1 MIWML
6 MFVGAAVASILGIIY
21 MTNSIAKF
29 KVIKNIL
36 VAFLILVVLFLIF
49 TFTLEWINALT
60 ITIYTTGFFLIFG
73 LLGRIVRRFS
83 KREFKVHWQGL
94 CAILSSVLFLGTGY
108 YLCASVVEKDY
119 NLTTEK
125 DTGDIKIAMLSDAH
139 IGTTF
144 DGEGFAKHLK
154 TIEAQ
159 SPDILLIVGDFVDD
173 SSKKEDL
180 EVACKTIGE
189 MDLKYGA
196 WFAYGNHD
204 RGYFNHRDFTAEDLE
219 NILQENGIHILE
231 DESVL
236 IDDRFYLVGRADKGY
251 NPDRL
256 TMDELLQ
263 DLDTSKYIIVMDHEP
278 ADYDAE
284 AQSAADLVLC
294 GHTHGGQMIPIT
306 KFGVWSGIDDST
318 YGLEEHNNTN
328 FIVSSGISDWAIK
341 FKTGTRSEYVVVNV
355 SSKMAH

>member
-29 KVIKNIL
+29 KVIKNKL

-94 CAILSSVLFLGTGY
+94 CAILSSVLFLGIGY

-125 DTGDIKIAMLSDAH
+125 DTGDIKIAMLSDSH

-173 SSKKEDL
+173 SSKK
-180 EVACKTIGE
+180 
-189 MDLKYGA
+189 
-196 WFAYGNHD
+196 
-204 RGYFNHRDFTAEDLE
+204 EDLE

-278 ADYDAE
+278 ADYVAE
-284 AQSAADLVLC
+284 AQSAADLVLS

>member
-1 MIWML
+1 MIWLLML
-6 MFVGAAVASILGIIY
+6 IGMAVATILGIIY

-29 KVIKNIL
+29 KVIKNRL
-36 VAFLILVVLFLIF
+36 VAFLIIVALFLIF
-49 TFTLEWINALT
+49 AFTLELINALF
-60 ITIYTTGFFLIFG
+60 ITIYTTGFLLIFG
-73 LLGRIVRRFS
+73 LLGRIVKHFS
-83 KREFKVHWQGL
+83 KRECKIYWQGL
-94 CAILSSVLFLGTGY
+94 LAILSSVIFLGYGY

-119 NLTTEK
+119 YLTTAKEI
-125 DTGDIKIAMLSDAH
+125 GNLKIAMLSDSH

-154 TIEAQ
+154 TIESQ

-173 SSKKEDL
+173 SSKKADL
-180 EVACKTIGE
+180 EIACKAIGE
-189 MDLKYGA
+189 MELKYGA
-196 WFAYGNHD
+196 WYAYGNHD
-204 RGYFNHRDFTAEDLE
+204 RGYYNSRDFSAEDLE
-219 NILQENGIHILE
+219 NTLLKNGIHILE
-231 DESVL
+231 DESAL

-263 DLDTSKYIIVMDHEP
+263 DVDTSKYIIVMDHEP

-294 GHTHGGQMIPIT
+294 GHTHGGQMFPLT
-306 KFGVWSGIDDST
+306 KCGVWSGIDDST
-318 YGLEEHNNTN
+318 YGLEEHNNTI

-341 FKTGTRSEYVVVNV
+341 FKTGTRSEYVVVNL
-355 SSKMAH
+355 SSEK